1 MAEETGNQT
10 TVETTETVEQSTT
23 EATEQQTTQ
32 ASETTETTEATETD
46 TTTETETETTAT
58 NPFSKEDLDWQDLD
72 VSDEQKDS
80 LVASYSNWFKDK
92 DAANAF
98 LKATADANK
107 QNKESQAKKIADLE
121 AGWEKSL
128 KTDADF
134 GKDYEGNKKRVGDLL
149 KKFSSEEDMAEFD
162 KFGYTKFPAF
172 NRMVLR
178 FAKEIE
184 DAKIVGKGQPEAGN
198 KSGLPVDRWG
208 NTMFDFSKK
217 Q

>member
-10 TVETTETVEQSTT
+10 TTEVTETIETSTPEATGQETTQ
-23 EATEQQTTQ
+23 
-32 ASETTETTEATETD
+32 TTEATETE
-46 TTTETETETTAT
+46 TTTVTETETAAT

-72 VSDEQKDS
+72 IPDEQKDA
-80 LVASYSNWFKDK
+80 LTKSYSGWFKDK

-107 QNKESQAKKIADLE
+107 QNKESQAKKIADME

-134 GKDYEGNKKRVGDLL
+134 GKDYEGNKKRVSDLL

-172 NRMVLR
+172 NRMVLK

-184 DAKIVGKGQPEAGN
+184 DAKVVGKGQPEPSN
-198 KSGLPVDRWG
+198 KGSLPVDRWG

>member
-10 TVETTETVEQSTT
+10 TAETTETVETTTT
-23 EATEQQTTQ
+23 EATEQETTQ
-32 ASETTETTEATETD
+32 TTEATSAE
-46 TTTETETETTAT
+46 TTTETETETAAT
-58 NPFSKEDLDWQDLD
+58 NPFSTEDLDWGDLAID
-72 VSDEQKDS
+72 DAGKSATVEKLNGWVKGKDQ
-80 LVASYSNWFKDK
+80 
-92 DAANAF
+92 ANEVLKF
-98 LKATADANK
+98 LSDANK

-134 GKDYEGNKKRVGDLL
+134 GKDYEGNKKRVGDTL
-149 KKFSSEEDMAEFD
+149 KKFSSEEDMAEFE

-172 NRMVLR
+172 NRMILK

-184 DAKIVGKGQPEAGN
+184 DAKIVGKGQPEASN
-198 KSGLPVDRWG
+198 KGSLPVDQWG